1 MPIAKIGQTR
11 LGQNKNKDPLL
22 PIIFS
27 VIAASVLM
35 VYPLSYTGSGWRPL
49 FMVMVLIF
57 WVLCQP
63 TWCGVWF
70 AFSLGIFTDLLL
82 DAPLGQNALIYVV
95 ITFAARYF
103 IRERRVL
110 TFLNLWIIAILAI
123 LAYVIFVWVTQV
135 MAGINYPV
143 MRRWPPL
150 ISSVF
155 AWPVLYY
162 CLKKEF

>member
-1 MPIAKIGQTR
+1 MLVANYRPQKPR
-11 LGQNKNKDPLL
+11 DPF
-22 PIIFS
+22 IWI
-27 VIAASVLM
+27 VISTVLASVLV
-35 VYPLSYTGSGWRPL
+35 VYPLAYDASAWRPCIML
-49 FMVMVLIF
+49 LVMLF

-63 TWCGVWF
+63 AWCGVWF
-70 AFSLGIFTDLLL
+70 AFGLGIFTDLLL

-123 LAYVIFVWVTQV
+123 LTYVIFVWVTQV

-155 AWPVLYY
+155 AWPMLYY
-162 CLKKEF
+162 CLKKWRA